1 MFYVRQFLTFIYLNL
16 DSGVAM
22 HKKGLCKNV
31 SSCGTNRKTCYHI
44 SGRSVSTRLRNM
56 FIWLRRDIVRP
67 IITREYPCINEYL
80 RFIVLLL
87 LLMDRHKNCLHRTI
101 VSQEIIV
108 TLYT

>member
-1 MFYVRQFLTFIYLNL
+1 
-16 DSGVAM
+16 
-22 HKKGLCKNV
+22 
-31 SSCGTNRKTCYHI
+31 
-44 SGRSVSTRLRNM
+44 M

-87 LLMDRHKNCLHRTI
+87 LLMDRHKNCFHRTI